1 MIKIQQRELHVDG
14 RARVLMAGEIH
25 YFRVAR
31 AEWADRVDSLVAAG
45 CDTVAS
51 YIPWL
56 FHELPDGT
64 IDVTGATRPERDLAA
79 FVDLCAD
86 RGLRFLARPGPYVM
100 AELKNEGL
108 PYRVLREHP
117 EILPSGW
124 DGVRP
129 HTATVDYLAPAFLEE
144 AQRWLHTALAPLASR
159 LEPDGGNVVAVQ
171 LDNEIGMLQWV
182 TNSPDLTDQLVHD
195 LHAWAAERHGDALA
209 SRYPVPAGLPWAD
222 AVRSPHEEWAA
233 ALRVDLGLFMRD
245 RFARYARAL
254 QRFAE
259 EAGIHDVPF
268 LINIHGTSDGDGGP
282 FPIGVSQLVDT
293 YAGVPGV
300 LAGSDH
306 YLGEVTLGVATDLHV
321 INALMA
327 AVNDADQPTTSLE
340 FEAGSGDYG
349 GGDDM
354 QYDPS
359 SVALKTRWSVAQGN
373 RLINYYLFAGGIN
386 PMLDEPVGD
395 GNDRL
400 SFTGERHG
408 TAAPVGP
415 EGQRSVT
422 FPATRDVVH
431 AVKANEPWL
440 ARMHEEHDG
449 VALGVVLDAYM
460 TEYHHPGSAVMT
472 ELVEDLERHRGA
484 GPRKALGR
492 SLLLGGFRF
501 GGVDLQAGPPPRD
514 QVVVLAAGR
523 VLDLPVQEHLVT
535 HLRDGGRLLLLGRV
549 PEIDLEGRPC
559 TVLADAL
566 GVRGGEVRWGGPS
579 YFPSVVSTD
588 GAAALGS
595 ETRVGWLQPLE
606 AAAGTPLL
614 LDVSDRSPCAVE
626 VQVGPGRAAVVA
638 AELPSHRA
646 FFTDVLDRLGVRP
659 GLEFEPSVPG
669 LLATTTAT
677 AEGERLLHLINISGH
692 PNTAAFALDGTK
704 VFGGRPVDVPARSGW
719 MLPLGLE
726 VPLGRIVEATAEVT
740 HADGT
745 SLSLLPIGPGGFA
758 VVETDRELS
767 TDDGT
772 DLRRDGRRW
781 TVTSVDGSPIHL
793 SSTPNPTEGTR

>member
-1 MIKIQQRELHVDG
+1 MIEIQQREIHVDG

-31 AEWADRVDSLVAAG
+31 EEWADRVDSLVAAG

-86 RGLRFLARPGPYVM
+86 RGLWFLARPGPYVM

-129 HTATVDYLAPAFLEE
+129 HTATVDYLAPAFLGE
-144 AQRWLHTALAPLASR
+144 ARRWLHTALAPLASR

-182 TNSPDLTDQLVHD
+182 TNSPDLTDGLLAD
-195 LHAWAAERHGDALA
+195 LRTWVEDRHGAATDA
-209 SRYPVPAGLPWAD
+209 RYPLPAGTSWTD
-222 AVRSPHEEWAA
+222 AVRSPRDGWAA
-233 ALRVDLGLFMRD
+233 PLRVDLGLFMRD

-254 QRFAE
+254 RGFAE

-268 LINIHGTSDGDGGP
+268 LINIHGTSGGDGGP

-293 YAGVPGV
+293 YAGVPGM

-321 INALMA
+321 VNAVMA
-327 AVNDADQPTTSLE
+327 AVNGPDQPTTSLE

-373 RLINYYLFAGGIN
+373 RIINYYLFAGGIN

-415 EGQRSVT
+415 EGQRSRT
-422 FPATRDVVH
+422 FPATQAVVH

-440 ARMHEEHDG
+440 ARMHEEHDD

-460 TEYHHPGSAVMT
+460 TEYHHPGSTVMG

-501 GGVDLQAGPPPRD
+501 GGVDLQAGPPEPG
-514 QVVVLAAGR
+514 QVVVVAAGR
-523 VLDLPVQEHLVT
+523 VLDRPVQEHLLA
-535 HLRDGGRLLLLGRV
+535 HLRAGGRLLLLGRV
-549 PEIDLEGRPC
+549 PEMDLEGRPC
-559 TVLADAL
+559 TVLAEAL
-566 GVRGGEVRWGGPS
+566 GVRGGDVRWGGPS
-579 YFPSVVSTD
+579 YFPSVVSAD
-588 GAAALGS
+588 GAPALGS
-595 ETRVGWLQPLE
+595 ETRVGWLQPLD
-606 AAAGTPLL
+606 APGGTPLL
-614 LDVSDRSPCAVE
+614 LDVADGRPCAVE
-626 VQVGPGRAAVVA
+626 VAVGPGRAALVT

-646 FFTDVLDRLGVRP
+646 FFTGVLDRLGVQP
-659 GLEFEPSVPG
+659 GLEFEPAVPG

-677 AEGERLLHLINISGH
+677 ADGQRLLHLMNISGH
-692 PNTAAFALDGTK
+692 PNTATFTLDGTK
-704 VFGGRPVDVPARSGW
+704 LFGGRPLDVPPRSGW
-719 MLPLGLE
+719 MLPLGLD
-726 VPLGRIVEATAEVT
+726 VPLGRIVEAAAEVT
-740 HADGT
+740 HADET
-745 SLSLLPIGPGGFA
+745 SLALRPLGPGGFA
-758 VVETDRELS
+758 VLETDLELS
-767 TDDGT
+767 TDGGA
-772 DLRRDGRRW
+772 DLCRDGRRW
-781 TVTSVDGSPIHL
+781 TVGSPDGSPIHL
-793 SSTPNPTEGTR
+793 HATTNPTEGPR